1 MPRARAR
8 PAHAACC
15 SIDSGCISYGR
26 RTSLEGARTREQG
39 PDVGGLFALAAS
51 AFGVF
56 GVWAG
61 SSAVLLAD
69 LSRSIGL
76 SPGPLG
82 VALFAGAAASMVSM
96 WSLGWTADRFG
107 RKAYLIVVTG
117 VFGLGTVGLVL
128 AGNFAALVAVFV
140 VLYSAAGLYDVGINA
155 AAVDLERLSGRRQ
168 MSFLHALYAV
178 GAVFGSLGTGALLS
192 ADVGFRL
199 VYLALLVPLAAVAVG
214 VVFTRFPNPDG
225 VRAESPPEAVE
236 EDGTGRWGLYR
247 NAPLLLVAAIAGL
260 GFVSEMVMER
270 WSGIYLRDTL
280 GLGALLGG
288 SGVAVFFGAMALGR
302 FGTGWAVTRLGNRR
316 VLLGAGVLTACGMAL
331 ALVTTLPALIIGG
344 FLLVG
349 LAISGMAPLAQSA
362 AGDLFPRRAG
372 AATSVV
378 ITFSS
383 GGGLLATPL
392 VGGVAE
398 VTGLR
403 AALGLVVVAG
413 LAVLVLSTR
422 LREPKAGRSG

>member
-1 MPRARAR
+1 M
-8 PAHAACC
+8 
-15 SIDSGCISYGR
+15 
-26 RTSLEGARTREQG
+26 L
-39 PDVGGLFALAAS
+39 LAAS
-51 AFGVF
+51 AFWVF
-56 GVWAG
+56 GLWAG
-61 SSAVLLAD
+61 GSAVLLAD
-69 LSRSIGL
+69 LARSVGL

-82 VALFAGAAASMVSM
+82 ISLFAGAAASMVAM

-107 RKAYLIVVTG
+107 RKAYLIIVTC
-117 VFGLGTVGLVL
+117 VFGLGTVGLTL

-140 VLYSAAGLYDVGINA
+140 VLYSGTGLYDVGINA
-155 AAVDLERLSGRRQ
+155 VAVDLERLSGRRL
-168 MSFLHALYAV
+168 MSFLHALYAA
-178 GAVFGSLGTGALLS
+178 GAVFGSLGAGALLS
-192 ADVGFRL
+192 AGVGFRL
-199 VYLALLVPLAAVAVG
+199 IYLVLLVPLAAVAVG
-214 VVFTRFPNPDG
+214 VAATRFPNPDG
-225 VRAESPPEAVE
+225 VRAASPPGAIE
-236 EDGTGRWGLYR
+236 EDGASRWGLYR
-247 NAPLLLVAAIAGL
+247 SAPLLLVAAIAGL
-260 GFVSEMVMER
+260 GFVSEVVMET

-331 ALVTTLPALIIGG
+331 ALATTLPALVIGG

-362 AGDLFPRRAG
+362 AGDLFPQRAG

-378 ITFSS
+378 ITFGS

-392 VGGVAE
+392 VGGMAE
-398 VTGLR
+398 LTGLR

-413 LAVLVLSTR
+413 LAVFTLSLR
-422 LREPKAGRSG
+422 LRDKKAGRSI

>member
-1 MPRARAR
+1 
-8 PAHAACC
+8 
-15 SIDSGCISYGR
+15 
-26 RTSLEGARTREQG
+26 
-39 PDVGGLFALAAS
+39 
-51 AFGVF
+51 
-56 GVWAG
+56 
-61 SSAVLLAD
+61 
-69 LSRSIGL
+69 
-76 SPGPLG
+76 
-82 VALFAGAAASMVSM
+82 
-96 WSLGWTADRFG
+96 
-107 RKAYLIVVTG
+107 
-117 VFGLGTVGLVL
+117 
-128 AGNFAALVAVFV
+128 
-140 VLYSAAGLYDVGINA
+140 
-155 AAVDLERLSGRRQ
+155 

-199 VYLALLVPLAAVAVG
+199 VYLALLVTLAVVAVG
-214 VVFTRFPNPDG
+214 VVFTCFPNPDG
-225 VRAESPPEAVE
+225 VRAESSPEAVE
-236 EDGTGRWGLYR
+236 EGTSRWGLYR

-316 VLLGAGVLTACGMAL
+316 VLLGAGVLTTCGMAL

-362 AGDLFPRRAG
+362 AGDLFPQRAG

-392 VGGVAE
+392 VGGMAE

-403 AALGLVVVAG
+403 AALGLVVLAG

-422 LREPKAGRSG
+422 LRETTTKGGRSA

>member
-1 MPRARAR
+1 MEGGGE
-8 PAHAACC
+8 
-15 SIDSGCISYGR
+15 DQ
-26 RTSLEGARTREQG
+26 LEGGRITGFGR
-39 PDVGGLFALAAS
+39 LLALSLA

-56 GVWAG
+56 GLWVG
-61 SSAVLLAD
+61 CSAVLLAD
-69 LSRSIGL
+69 LSRALGL

-82 VALFAGAAASMVSM
+82 ISLFAGAAASMAAM
-96 WSLGWTADRFG
+96 ASLGWTADRYG
-107 RKAYLIVVTG
+107 RRPFLVAVTC

-128 AGNFAALVAVFV
+128 AGNFAALVGVFV
-140 VLYSAAGLYDVGINA
+140 VLYSATGLYDVGINA
-155 AAVDLERLSGRRQ
+155 AAVDLERLSGRRL

-178 GAVFGSLGTGALLS
+178 GAVFGSLGAGALLS
-192 ADVGFRL
+192 AGIGFRL
-199 VYLALLVPLAAVAVG
+199 VYLTLLAPLAVVAFG
-214 VVFTRFPNPDG
+214 VALTRFPDPNDIP
-225 VRAESPPEAVE
+225 AASSPEEAVE
-236 EDGTGRWGLYR
+236 DDAAGRWGLYR

-260 GFVSEMVMER
+260 GFISERVMET

-288 SGVAVFFGAMALGR
+288 SGVAVFFAAMALGR

-331 ALVTTLPALIIGG
+331 ALVTTLPALVIGG

-362 AGDLFPRRAG
+362 AGDLFPQRAG

-392 VGGVAE
+392 VGGMAE
-398 VTGLR
+398 LAGLR
-403 AALGLVVVAG
+403 AALGLVVFAG
-413 LAVLVLSTR
+413 LTVLVLSLR
-422 LREPKAGRSG
+422 LREAKGGQTG